1 MATSKHKMCC
11 AEYRATIRSRWGFR
25 ARRWLQHH
33 DGRAAGCT
41 SIDHGKFCSSLSVR
55 RGASLFFPCPQRR
68 LTELWAREFQRSSPG
83 SFGKTSKLSW
93 TLKYEKPLPTC
104 LKFQLRPKTLMFG
117 PPLSNG
123 IGKKLSGTNG
133 GVRSLLRSPEI
144 HWRAAANFLF
154 VYIFCTSLQ
163 FHDRSI
169 LDYRFH
175 RYLHVGTPHQH
186 SPHQYDSMRGN
197 NVMPNNYGRR

>member
-25 ARRWLQHH
+25 ASKWLQHH

-68 LTELWAREFQRSSPG
+68 STELWAREFQRSSPG

-104 LKFQLRPKTLMFG
+104 LKFQLRPKTLVFG
-117 PPLSNG
+117 PPLML
-123 IGKKLSGTNG
+123 I
-133 GVRSLLRSPEI
+133 
-144 HWRAAANFLF
+144 
-154 VYIFCTSLQ
+154 
-163 FHDRSI
+163 
-169 LDYRFH
+169 
-175 RYLHVGTPHQH
+175 
-186 SPHQYDSMRGN
+186 MRGKTN
-197 NVMPNNYGRR
+197 AHMGVTTTSPFYTSNPSKNTPAMPKLTNLVVTLFE

>member
-1 MATSKHKMCC
+1 MAAASAMMATSKHKMCC

-25 ARRWLQHH
+25 ASKWLQHH

-68 LTELWAREFQRSSPG
+68 STELWAREFQRSSPG

-104 LKFQLRPKTLMFG
+104 LKFQLRPKTLVFG
-117 PPLSNG
+117 PPLMRHACVSQG
-123 IGKKLSGTNG
+123 RSRSRAMDRLS
-133 GVRSLLRSPEI
+133 LRA
-144 HWRAAANFLF
+144 HARAA
-154 VYIFCTSLQ
+154 
-163 FHDRSI
+163 R
-169 LDYRFH
+169 
-175 RYLHVGTPHQH
+175 
-186 SPHQYDSMRGN
+186 
-197 NVMPNNYGRR
+197 